1 MAEGYSSTGIPLN
14 GARPGG
20 GVGGPW
26 VAGDTFVGYFV
37 WIFVDLLDAGDKDFG
52 IFGMFQVP
60 SDDIKKLSKTS
71 KTCIFSIC
79 LPCEVH
85 TDLHD
90 TKNDQMIGIL

>member
-1 MAEGYSSTGIPLN
+1 
-14 GARPGG
+14 
-20 GVGGPW
+20 
-26 VAGDTFVGYFV
+26 
-37 WIFVDLLDAGDKDFG
+37 
-52 IFGMFQVP
+52 MFQVP
-60 SDDIKKLSKTS
+60 GDDIKQLSKTS